1 MSRRTL
7 FLEPVGG
14 ISGDMFLAAAIDL
27 GADLAELIALLG
39 DIGLR
44 GFKIN
49 SERVAQH
56 ALMGTRVTVTSS
68 EGPTIRP
75 WKEIHAL
82 LGRLPDAVAPRAIGV
97 FSRLAEVEA
106 RIHGVSVDEVHFH
119 ELGGIDSIVDL
130 VGAAWAVSALGV
142 EEIFSR
148 PPPLG
153 SGMVQGQ
160 HGPLP
165 VPAPATLELLR
176 GVPVLLEGQ
185 GEMTTPTGA
194 AILSTW
200 ASVALPPCLNISRI
214 GYGLGHA
221 SWSDRPN
228 LLRASLGESSAP
240 RASTRMVSVLE
251 AHLDDAT
258 PQLFAH
264 VLEELM
270 AAGALDA
277 GLTPMLM
284 KKGRPGQRLTVVCEP
299 AMRAT
304 LAERILRLSP
314 TLGVRCTTA
323 ERDELAR
330 EMATVRTEFGEV
342 RVKVGRL
349 GDEVVNVA
357 PEYEDCAE
365 LARRTGVPLKRVLGA
380 AIRAA
385 DQLWSASRS

>member
-1 MSRRTL
+1 MTLL

-14 ISGDMFLAAAIDL
+14 ISGDMFLAAAVDL
-27 GADLAELIALLG
+27 GVDLAELTGLLG

-44 GFKIN
+44 DFKIHA
-49 SERVAQH
+49 ERVTDH
-56 ALMGTRVTVTSS
+56 AIVGTRVTVTST
-68 EGPTIRP
+68 ERPTTRS
-75 WKEIHAL
+75 WNEIHAL
-82 LGRLPDAVAPRAIGV
+82 IRQLPDAVATRAVGA

-106 RIHGVSVDEVHFH
+106 RIHGTPVDQVHFH
-119 ELGGIDSIVDL
+119 EIGGIDSIVDL
-130 VGAAWAVSALGV
+130 VGAAWALSALGV
-142 EEIFSR
+142 EAIISR

-153 SGMVQGQ
+153 SGLIQGQ

-165 VPAPATLELLR
+165 VPAPATLELLS
-176 GVPVLLEGQ
+176 GWPVLFEGQ

-200 ASVALPPCLNISRI
+200 ASHASPSSLTISRI

-228 LLRASLGESSAP
+228 LLRASLGEASVPQS
-240 RASTRMVSVLE
+240 STRTVIVLD
-251 AHLDDAT
+251 AHIDDAT
-258 PQLFAH
+258 PQLLAH

-299 AMRAT
+299 AMRVA
-304 LAERILRLSP
+304 LAEHILRLSP

-330 EMATVRTEFGEV
+330 EISTVQTEYGQV
-342 RVKVGRL
+342 RVKMGLL

-357 PEYEDCAE
+357 PEYEDCLE
-365 LARRTGVPLKRVLGA
+365 LARRARVPLKRVLSAAMGA
-380 AIRAA
+380 AH
-385 DQLWSASRS
+385 QLWSAKRS